1 MNVLR
6 IDTDRYAEAAVLASV
21 AARGLAGAAG
31 AASAALM
38 RTGGMAGWDAI
49 GAGWAA
55 SYDPAAREV
64 LAACHELA
72 LASSDTSHALT
83 LSAGNYILA
92 EHIASQG
99 LSALMRPSLPVAVG
113 EAACP
118 CPPSACDV
126 NPGWPPPCWDIVAG
140 IAGVAWPSGD
150 PEILRSAAMSWAVL
164 ADDVDATLDGPAS
177 QSRTILDGLL
187 AEDLALL
194 RTRSAVLQSCGRR
207 VAEASRDIATGCA
220 SLATAIDQA
229 HQELIDETRSF
240 ALECA
245 ALAAVGAA
253 LSFATLGGSAAITA
267 LVGAARTAQMV
278 ARVHQVLARLSTLA
292 RTGPVVAARIPG
304 ATRLGT
310 GLQGAGAPALLR
322 STVQSAVHSARQ
334 ALGSVTS
341 AGTATGHLSRLAPAV
356 RILRPI
362 GTAGLRGLDSTA
374 VSVALSSPAALV
386 RNVLSYQVRSAVLG
400 PGAVRGS
407 GVDQALAVL
416 RSSRFG
422 ASPVIPAAEAAL
434 RTKGR
439 IDTVTGLAALPG
451 SLRDRY
457 SPDRLAI
464 PATGF
469 QGPGRLTGVR
479 GSPGTG
485 PRRVSSRAHR
495 TSRPAASP

>member
-6 IDTDRYAEAAVLASV
+6 IDTDRYAEAATLASV
-21 AARGLAGAAG
+21 AARGLADAAG
-31 AASAALM
+31 AASAALV
-38 RTGGMAGWDAI
+38 RTAGMAGWDAL

-72 LASSDTSHALT
+72 LASSDTSQALAI
-83 LSAGNYILA
+83 SAGNYILA
-92 EHIASQG
+92 EHVASG
-99 LSALMRPSLPVAVG
+99 GMSALIRPSLPAAVG
-113 EAACP
+113 EGAAP

-150 PEILRSAAMSWAVL
+150 PELLRSAGMSWAVL
-164 ADDVDATLDGPAS
+164 ANDVDATLDGPAS
-177 QSRTILDGLL
+177 QSHMLLDGLL
-187 AEDLALL
+187 AEDLVLL

-220 SLATAIDQA
+220 SLAAAVEQA

-240 ALECA
+240 TLECA
-245 ALAAVGAA
+245 ALAAVGTA

-278 ARVHQVLARLSTLA
+278 ARVHQVLARLSALA
-292 RTGPVVAARIPG
+292 RTVPVVAARLPG
-304 ATRLGT
+304 AARLVT
-310 GLQGAGAPALLR
+310 GLQGARAPALLR
-322 STVQSAVHSARQ
+322 SVRSARQ
-334 ALGSVTS
+334 ALGSAPS
-341 AGTATGHLSRLAPAV
+341 AGTATGRPSRLAPAV
-356 RILRPI
+356 RILRPL
-362 GTAGLRGLDSTA
+362 GAAGLRGLDSTA
-374 VSVALSSPAALV
+374 VSVALSSPAVLA
-386 RNVLSYQVRSAVLG
+386 RNVLSYQVRRAVLG

-407 GVDQALAVL
+407 GADQALAVL

-422 ASPVIPAAEAAL
+422 ASPVVPAAEAAL
-434 RTKGR
+434 RAKGR
-439 IDTVTGLAALPG
+439 VDTVTGLAALSG

-457 SPDRLAI
+457 SPGRIRI
-464 PATGF
+464 PAAGF

-485 PRRVSSRAHR
+485 PRRASSRAHR

>member
-1 MNVLR
+1 VNVLR
-6 IDTDRYAEAAVLASV
+6 IDTDRYAEAAALASV
-21 AARGLAGAAG
+21 AARGLADAAG
-31 AASAALM
+31 AASAALV
-38 RTGGMAGWDAI
+38 RTAGMAGWDAM

-72 LASSDTSHALT
+72 LASSDTSQALT

-92 EHIASQG
+92 EHVASRG
-99 LSALMRPSLPVAVG
+99 VSALIRPSLPAAVG
-113 EAACP
+113 EVAAP

-150 PEILRSAAMSWAVL
+150 PELLRSAGMSWAAL
-164 ADDVDATLDGPAS
+164 ADDVDATVDGPAS
-177 QSRTILDGLL
+177 RSHTLLDGLL
-187 AEDLALL
+187 AEDLVLL

-220 SLATAIDQA
+220 SLATAVDRA

-245 ALAAVGAA
+245 ALAAVGTA

-292 RTGPVVAARIPG
+292 RTVPVVAARLPG
-304 ATRLGT
+304 AARLVT
-310 GLQGAGAPALLR
+310 GLRGARAPALLR
-322 STVQSAVHSARQ
+322 SVQSARQ
-334 ALGSVTS
+334 ALGSAPG
-341 AGTATGHLSRLAPAV
+341 AGTAPGRLSRLAPAV

-362 GTAGLRGLDSTA
+362 GAAGLRGLDSTA
-374 VSVALSSPAALV
+374 VSIALSSPAALA
-386 RNVLSYQVRSAVLG
+386 RNVLSYQARRALLG

-422 ASPVIPAAEAAL
+422 ASPVVPAAEAAL

-457 SPDRLAI
+457 SPGRI
-464 PATGF
+464 RVPAAGF
-469 QGPGRLTGVR
+469 QGPGRLTGAR

-485 PRRVSSRAHR
+485 PRRASNRAPR

>member
-1 MNVLR
+1 
-6 IDTDRYAEAAVLASV
+6 
-21 AARGLAGAAG
+21 
-31 AASAALM
+31 
-38 RTGGMAGWDAI
+38 
-49 GAGWAA
+49 
-55 SYDPAAREV
+55 
-64 LAACHELA
+64 
-72 LASSDTSHALT
+72 
-83 LSAGNYILA
+83 
-92 EHIASQG
+92 
-99 LSALMRPSLPVAVG
+99 
-113 EAACP
+113 
-118 CPPSACDV
+118 
-126 NPGWPPPCWDIVAG
+126 
-140 IAGVAWPSGD
+140 
-150 PEILRSAAMSWAVL
+150 MSWAVL

-322 STVQSAVHSARQ
+322 SAVRSARQ
-334 ALGSVTS
+334 GLGSVTS

-407 GVDQALAVL
+407 GMDQALAVL

-451 SLRDRY
+451 SLMGRY

-464 PATGF
+464 PVTGF

-485 PRRVSSRAHR
+485 PRRASSRAHR